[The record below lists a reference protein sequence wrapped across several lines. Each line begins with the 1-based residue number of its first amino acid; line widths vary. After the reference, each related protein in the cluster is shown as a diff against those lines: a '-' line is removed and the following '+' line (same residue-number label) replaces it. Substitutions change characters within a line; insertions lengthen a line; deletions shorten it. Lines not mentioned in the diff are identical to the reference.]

1 MHLIHF
7 TPEITDFLKR
17 KDFASE
23 KQYLILNNLQQI
35 MEKYNLIISDDLE
48 KITEKE
54 KYCDVKELRKSI
66 ELLYKGENLFKM
78 GQNGD
83 PADLLFLFLNS
94 IHSYYMKAHSLKYSI
109 EQECNPI
116 CPAHEFFWLN
126 IVQQYECKSCKATS
140 DILKFDYNYFMFEIL
155 MKKII
160 FKVEQM
166 KTLDQF
172 FNKFFLFS
180 KEINSKTRIDC
191 PSKCQNPN
199 CIKNI
204 IVIDPSTYI
213 YINISWKETNPKL
226 QDICKFFFMLP
237 KTVSNS
243 DIFTIYSKD
252 LMRNYFLYG
261 FISYWAGHYVCFFQS
276 TEKEEGSM
284 TWYFLDDKN
293 IVRLRSWKEVII
305 HSIKN
310 HYHPILLFYKI
321 TESKSSIYEQGL
333 TDKDYINLISHCEKV
348 DNENEKGNLSFN
360 QVDNNTNTMS
370 LHRTFTSKIRPMIEM
385 KKSTDADL
393 IRSIRNLQK
402 LDEIKKKGSK
412 DPSSISKT
420 ATIKTLKDEEEK
432 KIEIENLNKVE
443 LSNNEWICK
452 KCENINNYST
462 FQCNKCK
469 EINIKV
475 YEKIVNKK
483 EFRSVKINT
492 ETSSKKF
499 DSLSKTFDNIVSKE
513 LLINTLMNMSVDE
526 SSKNYSQI
534 KKNKTNAS
542 LYNNIPSSID
552 DDDELNDKNKEI
564 ILFKMN
570 EDNTWNCPYCKYR
583 NDEENDSYCEKCKMN
598 KPREEQTVKKE
609 IKVPMVNG
617 VKHYL

>member
-17 KDFASE
+17 KDFSTE
-23 KQYLILNNLQQI
+23 KQYLILHNLKQI
-35 MEKYNLIISDDLE
+35 MNKYDSIISDEYE
-48 KITEKE
+48 KNTEKE
-54 KYCDVKELRKSI
+54 NYCDVKELRKSI

-109 EQECNPI
+109 EQECNPL

-126 IVQQYECKSCKATS
+126 IVQQYECQSCKATS
-140 DILKFDYNYFMFEIL
+140 DILKFDYNYFMYEIL

-166 KTLDQF
+166 KNLEQF
-172 FNKFFLFS
+172 YKKFFLFS

-191 PSKCQNPN
+191 PAKCKNPN
-199 CIKNI
+199 CKRKTI
-204 IVIDPSTYI
+204 IIDPSQYI
-213 YINISWKETNPKL
+213 YISISWKETNPKL

-252 LMRNYFLYG
+252 LMRNYLLYG

-276 TEKEEGSM
+276 NEKEEGSK
-284 TWYFLDDKN
+284 TWFFLDDKTLLK
-293 IVRLRSWKEVII
+293 LRSWKEVII

-310 HYHPILLFYKI
+310 HYHPILLLYKI
-321 TESKSSIYEQGL
+321 TETKTSMYEQGL
-333 TDKDYINLISHCEKV
+333 TDKDYLTLISHCEKV
-348 DNENEKGNLSFN
+348 DNENEKRNLSFS
-360 QVDNNTNTMS
+360 QVDNKSNTINF
-370 LHRTFTSKIRPMIEM
+370 HRTSSKIRPKVEM
-385 KKSTDADL
+385 TKSTDANL

-412 DPSSISKT
+412 DQSSISKT
-420 ATIKTLKDEEEK
+420 ATIKTMKDEEEK
-432 KIEIENLNKVE
+432 KLEIENLNKVE
-443 LSNNEWICK
+443 LSHNEWICQ

-469 EINIKV
+469 KINIKV

-483 EFRSVKINT
+483 EFGLVKINT

-513 LLINTLMNMSVDE
+513 LLINTLMNMSIDE

-534 KKNKTNAS
+534 KKNKSNAS
-542 LYNNIPSSID
+542 LFINVPTSID
-552 DDDELNDKNKEI
+552 EINESNDNNKEI
-564 ILFKMN
+564 ILFTMN
-570 EDNTWNCPYCKYR
+570 EDNTWNCPYCNFR
-583 NDEENDSYCEKCKMN
+583 NDEENDFYCEKCKIN
-598 KPREEQTVKKE
+598 KPREHQTVKKE

>member
-1 MHLIHF
+1 
-7 TPEITDFLKR
+7 
-17 KDFASE
+17 
-23 KQYLILNNLQQI
+23 
-35 MEKYNLIISDDLE
+35 
-48 KITEKE
+48 
-54 KYCDVKELRKSI
+54 
-66 ELLYKGENLFKM
+66 
-78 GQNGD
+78 
-83 PADLLFLFLNS
+83 
-94 IHSYYMKAHSLKYSI
+94 
-109 EQECNPI
+109 
-116 CPAHEFFWLN
+116 
-126 IVQQYECKSCKATS
+126 
-140 DILKFDYNYFMFEIL
+140 
-155 MKKII
+155 
-160 FKVEQM
+160 
-166 KTLDQF
+166 
-172 FNKFFLFS
+172 
-180 KEINSKTRIDC
+180 
-191 PSKCQNPN
+191 
-199 CIKNI
+199 
-204 IVIDPSTYI
+204 
-213 YINISWKETNPKL
+213 
-226 QDICKFFFMLP
+226 MLP

-499 DSLSKTFDNIVSKE
+499 DSLSKTFDSFITI
-513 LLINTLMNMSVDE
+513 LP
-526 SSKNYSQI
+526 
-534 KKNKTNAS
+534 KKV
-542 LYNNIPSSID
+542 
-552 DDDELNDKNKEI
+552 
-564 ILFKMN
+564 
-570 EDNTWNCPYCKYR
+570 YR
-583 NDEENDSYCEKCKMN
+583 N
-598 KPREEQTVKKE
+598 R
-609 IKVPMVNG
+609 
-617 VKHYL
+617 L

>member
-276 TEKEEGSM
+276 NEKEEGSK
-284 TWYFLDDKN
+284 TWFFLDDKTLLK
-293 IVRLRSWKEVII
+293 LRSWKEVII

-310 HYHPILLFYKI
+310 HYHPVLLFYRI
-321 TESKSSIYEQGL
+321 TESKTSMYEQEL
-333 TDKDYINLISHCEKV
+333 TDKDYLSLISHCEKV

-469 EINIKV
+469 KINIKV

-483 EFRSVKINT
+483 EFGLVKINT

>member
-1 MHLIHF
+1 
-7 TPEITDFLKR
+7 
-17 KDFASE
+17 
-23 KQYLILNNLQQI
+23 
-35 MEKYNLIISDDLE
+35 
-48 KITEKE
+48 
-54 KYCDVKELRKSI
+54 
-66 ELLYKGENLFKM
+66 M

-252 LMRNYFLYG
+252 LMRNYLLYG

-276 TEKEEGSM
+276 NEKEEGSK
-284 TWYFLDDKN
+284 TWFFLDDKTLLK
-293 IVRLRSWKEVII
+293 LRSWKEVII

-348 DNENEKGNLSFN
+348 DNEYEKRNLSFS
-360 QVDNNTNTMS
+360 QVDNKSNTINF
-370 LHRTFTSKIRPMIEM
+370 HRTSSKIRPKVEM
-385 KKSTDADL
+385 TKSTDANL

-412 DPSSISKT
+412 EISSISKT
-420 ATIKTLKDEEEK
+420 ATIKTMKEEEEK
-432 KIEIENLNKVE
+432 KSEIENLNKVE

-469 EINIKV
+469 KINIKV

-483 EFRSVKINT
+483 EFSSVKINT

-499 DSLSKTFDNIVSKE
+499 DSLSKTFDNTVSKE
-513 LLINTLMNMSVDE
+513 LLINTLMNMSVDD
-526 SSKNYSQI
+526 SSKNYSQV
-534 KKNKTNAS
+534 KKNKSNVS

-552 DDDELNDKNKEI
+552 EDEESNDKNKEI
-564 ILFKMN
+564 ILFRMN
-570 EDNTWNCPYCKYR
+570 EDNTWNCPYCNFR